1 VAALTLPQ
9 KVGLSNATQVLASLS
24 QALKAAPPQA
34 AVELDAAALMD
45 FDSAVL
51 AVLLE
56 CERRARSSGRH
67 LTLVG
72 APPKLAE
79 LARVYGLTELLW
91 PEAATAQSVEGA

>member
-1 VAALTLPQ
+1 MLTLPQ
-9 KVGLSNATQVLASLS
+9 KVGLGNAQQVLGALTEAMQAAPAQASL
-24 QALKAAPPQA
+24 
-34 AVELDAAALMD
+34 ELDAAALLD

-56 CERRARSSGRH
+56 CQRRAQASGRR

-79 LARVYGLTELLW
+79 LARVYGLSELLW
-91 PEAATAQSVEGA
+91 PEAAAA

>member
-1 VAALTLPQ
+1 MLTLPQ
-9 KVGLSNATQVLASLS
+9 KVGLGNAQQVLGALTEAMQAAPAQASL
-24 QALKAAPPQA
+24 
-34 AVELDAAALMD
+34 ELDAAALLD

-56 CERRARSSGRH
+56 CQRRAQASGRR

-79 LARVYGLTELLW
+79 LARVFGLSELLW
-91 PEAATAQSVEGA
+91 PEATAA

>member
-1 VAALTLPQ
+1 MAVLTLPH
-9 KVGLSNATQVLASLS
+9 KVGLGDAQQVLG
-24 QALKAAPPQA
+24 ALTEAMQA
-34 AVELDAAALMD
+34 ASGPLELDASALLD

-56 CERRARSSGRH
+56 CQRRAQASGRR

-79 LARVYGLTELLW
+79 LARVYGLSELLW
-91 PEAATAQSVEGA
+91 PDS

>member
-1 VAALTLPQ
+1 MLTLPQ
-9 KVGLSNATQVLASLS
+9 KVGLSDAQQVLAGLS
-24 QALKAAPPQA
+24 QALEAAPAQA
-34 AVELDAAALMD
+34 PLELDASALLD

-56 CERRARSSGRH
+56 CQRRAQASGRR

-79 LARVYGLTELLW
+79 LARVYGLSELLW
-91 PEAATAQSVEGA
+91 PEAAAA